1 MRQLVV
7 AIGITAILGF
17 APPISAQGAGCG
29 HGGQGAGAGQGKG
42 MQHGRQMHADDPGH
56 AADRDMIHFLIDNRD
71 KIERTVTKIDSG
83 VDTLT
88 ESDDAEVAQRIK
100 GHVGSMKT
108 RIHDAKPIHQRD
120 PFFVEI
126 FKQADKIEMAIE
138 ETEKGVRVRE
148 TSKDPYVVKLIQ
160 AHADVI
166 DKFLA
171 NGRPEMHADH
181 EIPAK

>member
-7 AIGITAILGF
+7 IGFIALLGL
-17 APPISAQGAGCG
+17 APSASAQGPGCG
-29 HGGQGAGAGQGKG
+29 HGGQGAGTGQGKG
-42 MQHGRQMHADDPGH
+42 MQHGKQMHADDPGH

-71 KIERTVTKIDSG
+71 KIKRTVTKIDSG

-88 ESDDAEVAQRIK
+88 ESDDADVSEQIQ
-100 GHVGSMKT
+100 GHVASMKT
-108 RIHDAKPIHQRD
+108 RVHDAKPIHQRD

-126 FKQADKIEMAIE
+126 FKHADKIEMAIE
-138 ETEKGVRVRE
+138 QTEKGVRVRE

-181 EIPAK
+181 EIPAR